1 MRWFSYGV
9 MAIVLVGIPQAQAVA
24 AEKAGKLEVKFLYLP
39 PGTQDPTYHTAIWL
53 EDESG
58 KLVKT
63 LFVTNELSS
72 TEHKLGTVCPD
83 WVRQAGWS
91 KAPKA
96 LVDAVTSPTPNV
108 GSGALSFDLGELGV
122 APGTYRFRFQVHI
135 IDQYN
140 ILFQGKLT
148 VGTAGQDLK
157 IETLY
162 QPSKPD
168 IGTDVV
174 KEVEVHYGPA
184 GTN

>member
-1 MRWFSYGV
+1 MNLILWKGGITVRWISYGV
-9 MAIVLVGIPQAQAVA
+9 MAILLAGIPQAQAVA

-96 LVDAVTSPTPNV
+96 L
-108 GSGALSFDLGELGV
+108 
-122 APGTYRFRFQVHI
+122 
-135 IDQYN
+135 
-140 ILFQGKLT
+140 
-148 VGTAGQDLK
+148 
-157 IETLY
+157 
-162 QPSKPD
+162 
-168 IGTDVV
+168 
-174 KEVEVHYGPA
+174 
-184 GTN
+184 